1 MNQLARE
8 HARPEAP
15 PRCRG
20 FVGELV
26 LRCGRGDE
34 AALGRLLD
42 LFYAPL
48 LADAVRRG
56 RPRPD
61 DALVS
66 EAFVLLWRAAPTF
79 DPSTQCAVEWAMA
92 QLTRGGADTPCE
104 LVAS

>member
-1 MNQLARE
+1 MNQLARDR
-8 HARPEAP
+8 ARPEAP

-20 FVGELV
+20 FVGDLV

-42 LFYAPL
+42 LFYAPV

-79 DPSTQCAVEWAMA
+79 DPSTHCAVEWSMA
-92 QLTRGGADTPCE
+92 QLTQDGAGSPRQ